1 MIAVNRQEEEKNK
14 RIAMGV
20 SLVVHVLLLLFL
32 FYMLAWRAPDPPLD
46 QLGGIEMSFGTT
58 ETGSGDVHSKA
69 EPNPST
75 NTEDS
80 KPAAKAPKVTPTP
93 QPQPQ
98 PVEVTKAEKVVT
110 TTMESPVS
118 VKEEPKPKV
127 EEQPK
132 EVVKKVDT
140 RALMTGKAK
149 DGAGNGTAGSSN
161 RPTGN
166 NNGDEGTVGDK
177 GNPAGIYP
185 GKSNGKGGSGGGSLN
200 MPGWRYDIAPRPD
213 PYDNESGRVVF
224 RIKIDADGELVN
236 LEVVESNVSPQVV
249 NWYKNEVRKT
259 SFSRTNSAASS
270 AGATGT
276 ITFIIRAN

>member
-1 MIAVNRQEEEKNK
+1 MIALSQQEEKNK

-20 SLVVHVLLLLFL
+20 SLVAHLLLLLFL
-32 FYMLAWRAPDPPLD
+32 FYFLAWKAPDPPLD

-58 ETGSGDVHSKA
+58 ETGSGDVHSRA
-69 EPNPST
+69 QPNPSE

-80 KPAAKAPKVTPTP
+80 KPAATAPKVTPTP

-98 PVEVTKAEKVVT
+98 PVKTATPEKVVT

-132 EVVKKVDT
+132 EVVKKVDN
-140 RALMTGKAK
+140 RALMSGKAK

-177 GNPAGIYP
+177 GDPRGLMN
-185 GKSNGKGGSGGGSLN
+185 GKKTGKGGSGGGSLN
-200 MPGWRYDIAPRPD
+200 MPGWRYDIEPRPD
-213 PYDNESGRVVF
+213 PYENESGVVKF
-224 RIKIDADGELVN
+224 QVKIDAEGDIVSLKK
-236 LEVVESNVSPQVV
+236 VEGNVSPQVEK
-249 NWYKNEVRKT
+249 WYRDQIQRT
-259 SFSRTNSAASS
+259 TFSRISGSGAS

>member
-1 MIAVNRQEEEKNK
+1 MIALTQEEEKNK

-20 SLVVHVLLLLFL
+20 SLAVHVLLLLFL
-32 FYMLAWRAPDPPLD
+32 FYFLAWKAPDPELD

-58 ETGSGDVHSKA
+58 ETGSGEVHSRA
-69 EPNPST
+69 EPNPSP

-80 KPAAKAPKVTPTP
+80 QPAATAPKVTPTP

-98 PVEVTKAEKVVT
+98 PVEVVKADKVVT

-132 EVVKKVDT
+132 EVVKKVDN

-149 DGAGNGTAGSSN
+149 TGAGNGTAGTSN

-200 MPGWRYDIAPRPD
+200 MPGWRYDIAPKPD

-224 RIKIDADGELVN
+224 RIKIDANGELVN

-259 SFSRTNSAASS
+259 SFSRTNNAASS